1 MASGKFQRAIE
12 KEIGRRAE
20 LIEAAVPMLPAS
32 DNPRERGSTRSRVSK
47 AKAKVKGRLKGRADD
62 LHGPSPNSA
71 TNLVIADIALRG
83 GAAIARRA
91 VEHALLGK
99 SYAPRK
105 ATAILKGRS
114 LGESL
119 AHGVLARVALSS
131 VPGAIAVVG
140 GLAAKTLYDRS
151 RARKAK
157 NVGQEQLEDMADDGS
172 ES

>member
-1 MASGKFQRAIE
+1 MASGKLQHAIE
-12 KEIGRRAE
+12 DEQGRLAAMA
-20 LIEAAVPMLPAS
+20 EAAIPALPDA
-32 DNPRERGSTRSRVSK
+32 DPAD
-47 AKAKVKGRLKGRADD
+47 AKKPKGRAAKVKARIKGKAAD

-119 AHGVLARVALSS
+119 AHGLLARVALTS
-131 VPGAIAVVG
+131 VPGAIVVVG

-157 NVGQEQLEDMADDGS
+157 ASGKKQLNDMAKDGS
-172 ES
+172 AE

>member
-1 MASGKFQRAIE
+1 MASGKFQRAIDE
-12 KEIGRRAE
+12 EQGRLAE
-20 LIEAAVPMLPAS
+20 MAEAAIPALP
-32 DNPRERGSTRSRVSK
+32 DPK
-47 AKAKVKGRLKGRADD
+47 AAGTKRPKGRAGKVKARLKGKAAD

-71 TNLVIADIALRG
+71 TNLFIADIALRG
-83 GAAIARRA
+83 GAAVARRA

-99 SYAPRK
+99 AYAPRK

-119 AHGVLARVALSS
+119 AHGLLARVALTS
-131 VPGAIAVVG
+131 VPGAIVVVG

-157 NVGQEQLEDMADDGS
+157 AQGQRQLDEMADDGAKDW
-172 ES
+172 